1 MSSDSQYIIPQ
12 IDGPLCNY
20 LFIPS
25 PIGYHHFSSY
35 KSVWQLIKS
44 NLLICLYIIYISK
57 ASILLGCDISNTKL
71 LIYLGDTFQVF
82 ENTIPYSNYTIILM
96 HTNAFLIYLLF
107 HLSSEHDLKW
117 FSVIRILKGYE
128 NLKNLN
134 LTKINTLKRF
144 ILRVEFIICKVITKF
159 CLVCISITVIS
170 FGYLLFKFQS
180 KHNLVFY
187 FINPWRITDLIMIY
201 SFIGGRYVVYSYYYL
216 ICYKIKLELIDLKNE
231 INSVLSVS
239 SPTISLSNRTIEKLL
254 SQLAKI
260 HISINCY
267 NRFWKKYLW
276 FAVCTSVPAHA
287 FLLFSLISPSIKPN
301 TFELICT
308 LNEFLECNM
317 ITLFI
322 FYPLFKIKTHFKSLY
337 KSYYKLLMLGSILT
351 HPKYEKV

>member
-25 PIGYHHFSSY
+25 PIGHHHFSPY

-44 NLLICLYIIYISK
+44 NFLICLYMIYIPK
-57 ASILLGCDISNTKL
+57 TLILLGGDMSNTKL
-71 LIYLGDTFQVF
+71 LIYLGDTYQVF
-82 ENTIPYSNYTIILM
+82 ENTIPYSSYTIILM
-96 HTNAFLIYLLF
+96 HINAFLLYLLF

-134 LTKINTLKRF
+134 LRKINTLKRF
-144 ILRVEFIICKVITKF
+144 ILRAEFIICKVITKF

-180 KHNLVFY
+180 KHNLFFY
-187 FINPWRITDLIMIY
+187 IINPWRITDVILIY

-216 ICYKIKLELIDLKNE
+216 ICYKIKLELIDLKSE
-231 INSVLSVS
+231 IDSVLSVS
-239 SPTISLSNRTIEKLL
+239 SSTISLSNRTIDKLL
-254 SQLAKI
+254 HELGKI
-260 HISINCY
+260 QISMNCY

-276 FAVCTSVPAHA
+276 FALFTSIPGHA
-287 FLLFSLISPSIKPN
+287 FLLFCLISPSIKPS
-301 TFELICT
+301 TSELICIF
-308 LNEFLECNM
+308 NEFLECNM

-322 FYPLFKIKTHFKSLY
+322 FYPLFKIKNHFKSLY
-337 KSYYKLLMLGSILT
+337 KSYYKLLMLGSTLT
-351 HPKYEKV
+351 HPRYERV